1 MLICIHY
8 IYTVYSYRYYYK
20 GSVSLL
26 VFVSLPTPIVSII
39 INKIIVEYTGVS
51 DDLYN

>member
-8 IYTVYSYRYYYK
+8 IYTVYSYRYYK
-20 GSVSLL
+20 GIVSLL
-26 VFVSLPTPIVSII
+26 VFVSLPTPVVSIT
-39 INKIIVEYTGVS
+39 INKIIVEYTGLS